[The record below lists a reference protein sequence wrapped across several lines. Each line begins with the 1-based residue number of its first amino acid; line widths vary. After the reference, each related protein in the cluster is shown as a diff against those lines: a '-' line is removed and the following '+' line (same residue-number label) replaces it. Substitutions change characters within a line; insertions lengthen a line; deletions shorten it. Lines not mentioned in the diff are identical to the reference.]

1 MIAIPCQC
9 CHRMVDIDL
18 QAEPVK
24 VPCYLLLCND
34 CQIEAKNNQREAKL
48 KKLLKKSI
56 WSKFK
61 DFVGV

>member
-1 MIAIPCQC
+1 MISIPCQC
-9 CHRMVDIDL
+9 CDRIIDIDTTK
-18 QAEPVK
+18 EPIK

>member
-1 MIAIPCQC
+1 
-9 CHRMVDIDL
+9 MVDIDL

-34 CQIEAKNNQREAKL
+34 CQIKAKNNLREAKL
-48 KKLLKKSI
+48 KKILKKSI
-56 WSKFK
+56 WSKFR